1 MILFLIQFNLCI
13 TNVIKSILNVM
24 VHILILLTETKNKKA
39 TINSKNEDDKCFQ
52 YAATVTLNS
61 EKIKCNPERF

>member
-1 MILFLIQFNLCI
+1 
-13 TNVIKSILNVM
+13 M